1 MISSRIIAIVLLTFN
16 LSSNSFS
23 QNKPEDFGFVGR
35 QIKLKN
41 NTINYYIFGN
51 QITLEEK
58 KPLFLYLQGS
68 GANPIFIIN
77 KDGSKS
83 SSMILGPQWLNGKY
97 HYVIIGKPGMKFA
110 DEESETANPNYDKK
124 MSLDYRVNIAD
135 AVINDLI
142 KSENIDK
149 SRVVVAGHSEGGQ
162 IAPKI
167 AYVNKYVTHL
177 ISLCGTSI
185 NQMYDFLIHI
195 RKNVESNKLTK
206 DEGNKEIDSL
216 LTIYKDIM
224 LHPLSTEKKWAGH
237 TYLRWSSTI
246 NNPPLQYL
254 LKLNIPIY
262 ISVGTA
268 DRATTIENMDSTPIE
283 FIKAGKNN
291 LTYKWYWN
299 YDHSFNEII
308 IKKDGT
314 YEVKNHIPEVMK
326 DVVKW
331 ISEN

>member
-1 MISSRIIAIVLLTFN
+1 MISIRIIAIVLLTFN

-23 QNKPEDFGFVGR
+23 QNKPEDFGFVSR
-35 QIKLKN
+35 QIQLKN
-41 NTINYYIFGN
+41 DTINYYIFGN
-51 QITLEEK
+51 QTTLKEK

-83 SSMILGPQWLNGKY
+83 SSMIFGPQWLNGKY

-110 DEESETANPNYDKK
+110 DEQSETANPNYDKK
-124 MSLDYRVNIAD
+124 MNLDYRVNAAD

-142 KSENIDK
+142 KSEKIDQSK
-149 SRVVVAGHSEGGQ
+149 IVVAGHSEGGQ

-167 AYVNKYVTHL
+167 AYVNKNVTHL
-177 ISLCGTSI
+177 ISLSGTSI
-185 NQMYDFLIHI
+185 NQMYDFLVLI
-195 RKNVESNKLTK
+195 RKNVASNVLST

-216 LTIYKDIM
+216 FAIYKDIM

-262 ISVGTA
+262 ISIGTA
-268 DRATTIENMDSTPIE
+268 DKATTIENMDNTPIE
-283 FIKAGKNN
+283 FIKAGKKN
-291 LTYKWYWN
+291 LTYKSYWN
-299 YDHSFNEII
+299 YDHTFNEII

-326 DVVKW
+326 DVVNW
-331 ISEN
+331 LSLN